1 MFAADS
7 ALRLGAAI
15 GAAEVHDPV
24 APAAYAAWVPI
35 VGAAL
40 LLVIGG
46 WLWWV
51 FWYTRDRPYTETGGR
66 SDRYASLRGKA
77 LEDIQRAEQRY
88 RDGETDLRTLH
99 LDLNHLMREFA
110 NGRLR
115 MDTSS
120 LTVAEIARLE
130 GTDRLSALLEDYEEP
145 AFAIDS
151 DAEALAATSNAR
163 AVVEQW

>member
-1 MFAADS
+1 MFTPDLS
-7 ALRLGAAI
+7 AAI
-15 GAAEVHDPV
+15 GAVEVHDPV

-35 VGAAL
+35 VGGAL
-40 LLVIGG
+40 LVLIGA

-51 FWYTRDRPYTETGGR
+51 LWYTRERPYDEKGGR
-66 SDRYASLRGKA
+66 GDRFAGLRQRTIA
-77 LEDIQRAEQRY
+77 DIAEAEDAY
-88 RDGETDLRTLH
+88 REGRTDLRTLH
-99 LDLNHLMREFA
+99 LDLNHIMREFA

-120 LTVAEIARLE
+120 LTVHEIARLE
-130 GTDRLSALLEDYEEP
+130 GTDRLAALLGEYEEP

-151 DAEALAATSNAR
+151 DAEALAATTNAR